1 MKQRAQLRIAS
12 RASDD
17 KQLDLFDTERL
28 RPQASALAQSGVEN
42 PVKPVPDAIRPSTP
56 MTSLPTIRAA
66 QLADVQVNEPLW
78 MIEGLW
84 SAEAV
89 GIIGGEPKCGKT
101 WLALDL
107 AVAVATGAP
116 CLRRFPTRRTGAVLL
131 YAAED
136 SYVVLRQRL
145 QGIAAAAG
153 VDFETLDIHIICM
166 PTLRLDRA
174 DHQRALRATVARL
187 RPALLSLDPL
197 VRLHAID
204 ENVAGQVAPLL
215 GYLRSLQ
222 REFHTGVVVAHHARK
237 GAAHER
243 GGQALRGSSD
253 LHAFGDSNL
262 YLRRHAKGL
271 YLDIEHRAA
280 PGTDRLPLAL
290 VASPPA
296 LALEVVEQSPRSPD
310 HGQPSSLE
318 RIEKVL
324 AAATEPVTQRQ
335 LRQAVHMRASH
346 VADILVQLVASGR
359 VSRCADGYRLNS

>member
-1 MKQRAQLRIAS
+1 MKRRDRLRVCAS
-12 RASDD
+12 RDD
-17 KQLDLFDTERL
+17 GQLDLFDVERL
-28 RPQASALAQSGVEN
+28 RRQASAPARSGIESSSKSV
-42 PVKPVPDAIRPSTP
+42 AIHPSAP
-56 MTSLPTIRAA
+56 ITSLPTIRAA
-66 QLADVQVNEPLW
+66 QLAEMQADEPEW

-116 CLRRFPTRRTGAVLL
+116 CLRRFPTRRTGPVLL

-136 SYVVLRQRL
+136 SYVILRQRL

-153 VDFETLDIHIICM
+153 VDFETLDVHIICV

-174 DHQRALRATVARL
+174 DQQRALRATVARL
-187 RPALLSLDPL
+187 RPALLSLDPF

-204 ENVAGQVAPLL
+204 ENVAGQVAPMLA
-215 GYLRSLQ
+215 YLRSLQ
-222 REFHTGVVVAHHARK
+222 REFHTGVVLAHHARK

-280 PGTDRLPLAL
+280 PGIDRLPLAL
-290 VASPPA
+290 VASPPG
-296 LALEVVEQSPRSPD
+296 LALEVAEQSPRSPD
-310 HGQPSSLE
+310 REPSSVE
-318 RIEKVL
+318 RVEEIL

-335 LRQAVHMRASH
+335 LRESVRMRASR
-346 VADILVQLVASGR
+346 VADILMELVASGR

>member
-1 MKQRAQLRIAS
+1 MKQRPSLRIPAS
-12 RASDD
+12 RACGD
-17 KQLDLFDTERL
+17 KQLDLFDVERL
-28 RPQASALAQSGVEN
+28 RRQGPAPAPPGIETS
-42 PVKPVPDAIRPSTP
+42 VKPPDAIRLNAP

-66 QLADVQVNEPLW
+66 QLTDMQADGPVW

-84 SAEAV
+84 GAEAV
-89 GIIGGEPKCGKT
+89 GIIGGEPKSGKT
-101 WLALDL
+101 FLALDL

-131 YAAED
+131 YVAED
-136 SYVVLRQRL
+136 SYAILRQRL

-153 VDFETLDIHIICM
+153 VDFETLDIHIICV

-204 ENVAGQVAPLL
+204 ENVAAAVAPLL
-215 GYLRSLQ
+215 AYLRALQ
-222 REFHTGVVVAHHARK
+222 REFHTGVVLVHHARK

-262 YLRRHAKGL
+262 YLRHHAKGL

-280 PGTDRLPLAL
+280 PGTDRLPLVL
-290 VASPPA
+290 VSNPPV
-296 LALEVVEQSPRSPD
+296 LALEVVEQPPRSPD
-310 HGQPSSLE
+310 HSQPSSLE
-318 RIEKVL
+318 RVEEVL
-324 AAATEPVTQRQ
+324 AAATQPVTQRQ